1 MIRVVLMTDF
11 TESYANKL
19 IKGMA
24 RYSFERNPMVM
35 CKMPLS
41 VYVSGGIEKV
51 LEFAIRWKADAIIGQ
66 FDEKDDLDI
75 FRKNGI
81 IAIAQDNRKRFE
93 GVSNITADYSA
104 QGREAARYLIS
115 QGARNFGF
123 YGLAGRVWSDERREG
138 FISEIAGALDGA
150 IVSVIERSSMD
161 EIWWY
166 DLEKVRE
173 WLKSLPKPVAILAC
187 DDNMAFHI
195 VEACNQM
202 GEQGLRIPDDVMLL
216 GMDDDESLCQLSSP
230 TLSSFKPMVEHAGYC
245 VAKQIDDRM
254 LLPLEKRFSE
264 YSDIRVMPGSVVT
277 RRSTDIFFLENP
289 YIKKVCDYIQH
300 HYTESV
306 KVDELVAL
314 VPMSRRLLE
323 KLFLSEMKV
332 SIHQFIIRL
341 RIDRMIALMAQGH
354 TPQEAADIMNMD
366 SKALSRSFKAVMGK
380 TPAEYARNMETV

>member
-24 RYSFERNPMVM
+24 RYSFERSPMVM

-51 LEFAIRWKADAIIGQ
+51 VEFAVRWKADAIIGQ

-81 IAIAQDNRKRFE
+81 IAIAQDNRKRFDS
-93 GVSNITADYSA
+93 VANITADYSA
-104 QGREAARYLIS
+104 QGREAARYLIT

-123 YGLAGRVWSDERREG
+123 YGLAGMVWSDERREG
-138 FISEIAGALDGA
+138 FISEIAGTLDGA
-150 IVSVIERSSMD
+150 IVSVIERSGTD

-166 DLEKVRE
+166 DLEKVRA
-173 WLKSLPKPVAILAC
+173 WLRSLPKPVAILAC

-195 VEACNQM
+195 IEACNQM
-202 GEQGLRIPDDVMLL
+202 EEHGLRIPDDVMLL
-216 GMDDDESLCQLSSP
+216 GMDDDESLCQLCSP
-230 TLSSFKPMVEHAGYC
+230 TLSSFKPMIEHAGYC
-245 VAKQIDDRM
+245 VAKQLDDRM
-254 LLPLEKRFSE
+254 HLPMEKRFSE
-264 YSDIRVMPGSVVT
+264 FSDIRVMPGSIVT
-277 RRSTDIFFLENP
+277 RRSTDIFFHENP

-323 KLFLSEMKV
+323 KLFISEMKV

-341 RIDRMIALMAQGH
+341 RIDRMIALMTKGH
-354 TPQEAADIMNMD
+354 TPQEAADLMNMD
-366 SKALSRSFKAVMGK
+366 SKALSRSFKVVMGK
-380 TPAEYARNMETV
+380 TPADYIRTMEKI